1 MNKIIN
7 LNNPN
12 IQKPKENNPTELLD
26 VFIASTK
33 ENVEMMELIVD
44 ASKRFGEIAAKECGL
59 DFNLFQVKESS
70 ADNFVHTMARRIV
83 TPLFYEYTDEEG
95 VYYEIGISIQ
105 APTED
110 GTYGEYSMSKV
121 ENRKIFDFD
130 YKEEKWFE
138 REDDFDEFEND
149 IEDNEGGKI
158 KYPRFEELIE
168 SEAPESEIAELLSGA
183 FTFDEYLEI
192 KKNNGPFFE
201 LFNLVHGYM
210 DPDFEEFST
219 DTGENVVV
227 LSVVP
232 KETWI
237 FGFKLRYE
245 NGSFSLCQV
254 IDSLELLSL
263 PGLEHIEYNNSL
275 MNRETYF
282 HEVGTTADIKEA
294 ARILREL
301 ADHYITEDVGIVPLS
316 LNAYM
321 KVSEF
326 APPVYKICHIDGTD
340 APMTAAEKRCRDKAV
355 KELLVYE
362 R

>member
-158 KYPRFEELIE
+158 KDPRFEELIE
-168 SEAPESEIAELLSGA
+168 SEEPESEIAELLSGA